1 MKEEQMNILKSRKG
15 FIAAL
20 DQSGGSS
27 KKTLAN
33 YGVNSYETE
42 EEMFEQIHKM
52 RSRIIK
58 SKVFNKDRI
67 LGVILFQN
75 TVDRKIDDEF
85 TADYLWNQ
93 KKILS
98 FLKIDLGLEEEKD
111 GVQLLKNIPNLEQI
125 LKNAQN
131 KHIFGTK
138 MRSVIKEVNEKS
150 IEKLV
155 EQQFYLAKKIS
166 SFGLI
171 PIIEPE
177 VDIYAIEKFGCEQIL
192 IKCIKKQLDNLDENI
207 KVIFKFTLP
216 EKENF
221 YDELLNYPQVLKIV
235 ALSRGYSQQKANQ
248 LLKLNKN
255 MIASFSRALLENLNV
270 LLTEEEFDNILN
282 QTIQN
287 IYDASINK

>member
-235 ALSRGYSQQKANQ
+235 ALSGGYSQQKANQ